1 MIQDCGYPYSKFT
14 QITNSAKVA
23 FHHPF
28 TFSGAAVGQKAGTIL
43 DKSAAFHRDN
53 TLTANAHMWDE
64 SHRHR
69 MNMQTPQRR
78 APDIFSLRCRG
89 FSFSWLSVY
98 FYFWWQAQSSQHKKG
113 YQCSHI
119 SGKTFGSS
127 SSSLLTAAAAL
138 CWRACDALHFSLKY
152 PQRCSVGFRLG
163 DILGHVIV
171 LTFVLFWQCKL
182 DHYHD
187 CVVLFLKAV
196 GDILTGGILIY
207 PQIIMMLSVNVPLCF
222 ANCSVHCGSP
232 GEAHTNLSWTDT
244 YIWYLLV
251 AFVFVGKKSSCSYGS
266 KKGFL
271 FYFCSWKPSIDVDY
285 VLQTDFLSPGPV
297 KYLSICFRAHVSRWT
312 FGRITTPLTH
322 YVSPDYCFSWTPQS
336 FSWSL
341 F

>member
-1 MIQDCGYPYSKFT
+1 MGRKP
-14 QITNSAKVA
+14 
-23 FHHPF
+23 
-28 TFSGAAVGQKAGTIL
+28 
-43 DKSAAFHRDN
+43 
-53 TLTANAHMWDE
+53 
-64 SHRHR
+64 
-69 MNMQTPQRR
+69 
-78 APDIFSLRCRG
+78 
-89 FSFSWLSVY
+89 
-98 FYFWWQAQSSQHKKG
+98 QAQDEHANSTETCSRHFLTEVLVFHDSVFIFIFDDKLNPLSIKKG

-138 CWRACDALHFSLKY
+138 SWRACDALHFSLKY

-232 GEAHTNLSWTDT
+232 GEAHTN
-244 YIWYLLV
+244 
-251 AFVFVGKKSSCSYGS
+251 
-266 KKGFL
+266 
-271 FYFCSWKPSIDVDY
+271 PS
-285 VLQTDFLSPGPV
+285 
-297 KYLSICFRAHVSRWT
+297 
-312 FGRITTPLTH
+312 
-322 YVSPDYCFSWTPQS
+322 
-336 FSWSL
+336 
-341 F
+341 

>member
-53 TLTANAHMWDE
+53 TLTANAHVWDE

-78 APDIFSLRCRG
+78 APDIFSLRC

-98 FYFWWQAQSSQHKKG
+98 SYFWWQAQSSQHKKG

-119 SGKTFGSS
+119 SGKTFCS

-187 CVVLFLKAV
+187 CVILFLKAV

-232 GEAHTNLSWTDT
+232 GEAHTNLSWTDM

-251 AFVFVGKKSSCSYGS
+251 AFVFFGKDSSLLQLWEQES
-266 KKGFL
+266 FL

-297 KYLSICFRAHVSRWT
+297 KYFSICFRAHVSQWT
-312 FGRITTPLTH
+312 FHSGSYNHSFNSLCI
-322 YVSPDYCFSWTPQS
+322 SWLLLQLNSTK
-336 FSWSL
+336 F
-341 F
+341 